1 MHKNNFGSYLII
13 FLLAHPT
20 ITYNQ
25 SGYNINILPVGDI
38 ESMMANTGTAGLS
51 STGAVYYNPSALT
64 QLNENSFSLKGTAYT
79 LFNFKAD
86 PVAVIGNQRLIY
98 ESNGFQSIPTT
109 LIVVKKI
116 NEWRAAFSVIIPMAF
131 NFEGLTSWKIGES
144 EELGELKVL
153 QNYKERMMLIGVSV
167 ARKIND
173 HWSLGVSAFGQS
185 YSYLSYLDIKST
197 LYSDPEFLVNNSSR
211 EKYNPFNFLFIAG
224 INRTGETWNLG
235 LRISAPN
242 IYLFGKGEYYYS
254 NYYKPS
260 ATDPAEIS
268 EFSIENE
275 KVKFETPLDLRIGI
289 VHKSTDK
296 LKLALDMS
304 YTLGI
309 KYDVFDT
316 PLYDN
321 IPDFKGS
328 LRTSAGLEYTL
339 KSSMYTYFGFSFTP
353 LKSELSTETFEQN
366 FYTGTA
372 GVRFN
377 SKFIKA
383 SLGLHYTKGIGT
395 RQLTGSTDL
404 IKETYGYLGIF
415 LGTNYVF

>member
-1 MHKNNFGSYLII
+1 MHKNSFHHYLII
-13 FLLAHPT
+13 LALSFPT
-20 ITYNQ
+20 VVYNQ

-38 ESMMANTGTAGLS
+38 ESMMANTGTAGLT

-86 PVAVIGNQRLIY
+86 PVAVIGNQRLKY

-109 LIVVKKI
+109 LIIVKKI
-116 NEWRAAFSVIIPMAF
+116 KEWRAAFSVIIPMAF
-131 NFEGLTSWKIGES
+131 NYEGLTSWKIGES
-144 EELGELKVL
+144 EALGELKVL
-153 QNYKERMMLIGVSV
+153 QNYKERMMLIGLSF
-167 ARKIND
+167 ARKLND
-173 HWSLGVSAFGQS
+173 RWSLGISAFGQS

-197 LYSDPEFLVNNSSR
+197 LNLDPEFLINNSSR
-211 EKYNPFNFLFIAG
+211 ERYNPFNFLFIAG
-224 INRTGETWNLG
+224 INRTGEKWNLG

-275 KVKFETPLDLRIGI
+275 KAKFETPLDLRIGL

-296 LKLALDMS
+296 LKLALDLS
-304 YTLGI
+304 YTFGI

-321 IPDFKGS
+321 TPNFKAS
-328 LRTSAGLEYTL
+328 LRTSAGMEY
-339 KSSMYTYFGFSFTP
+339 SINNSMYSYFGFSFTP
-353 LKSELSTETFEQN
+353 LKSALSTETFEQN

-383 SLGLHYTKGIGT
+383 SLGVHYTKGMGT
-395 RQLTGSTDL
+395 RQFSGNADL
-404 IKETYGYLGIF
+404 VKETYGYLGIF
-415 LGTNYVF
+415 IGTNYVF